1 MYRKELREIS
11 CADATVVNDLATNN
25 HTGLRF
31 RFDYIY
37 SLYWISQGFFSK
49 VTIKLLTYCN
59 KPTTVDGTSTSIT
72 DLCHS
77 LFTFY
82 SHLPIISTL
91 LNIACFFFLFT
102 FSGQQTQSSY
112 LSADWR
118 GSGRG
123 VWGTFGISHRIKGRS
138 SHSPWGRSVGIFW
151 WKILQE
157 KTRRSY

>member
-1 MYRKELREIS
+1 MIS
-11 CADATVVNDLATNN
+11 RRTITPVYVFGLIIYTPF
-25 HTGLRF
+25 TGFLKV
-31 RFDYIY
+31 
-37 SLYWISQGFFSK
+37 FFSK

-91 LNIACFFFLFT
+91 LNIACFFFFFT

-123 VWGTFGISHRIKGRS
+123 VWGTFGISHRIKGWS
-138 SHSPWGRSVGIFW
+138 SHSPWGRGVGIFW

-157 KTRRSY
+157 KARRSYWYPAW